1 MQEINVEIS
10 NDIYKYQH
18 PKPMHWSGIH
28 WLIHLWI
35 GQAKSWSTAGGVKW
49 HSWNRTVGQ
58 CRHFPCHEISWCCRR
73 LLHSQLLF
81 PCFFSFWNTLQLL
94 CRSTQSPSDTYLCM
108 CHKEFLFLAQPGQA
122 GSDKSCFSYRDA
134 LCSKHAA
141 RNSQING
148 DLKSLSRMLQG
159 ITKIKIINSRN
170 NNY

>member
-1 MQEINVEIS
+1 MLSLAFRVMQEINVEIS

-18 PKPMHWSGIH
+18 PKPMHWSGIR

-81 PCFFSFWNTLQLL
+81 HWVSSLFETHCSCFADLLNHPVTHICACAIRSFSFLLSQGRQEVIRAALVTEMHSAASMQLETL
-94 CRSTQSPSDTYLCM
+94 R
-108 CHKEFLFLAQPGQA
+108 
-122 GSDKSCFSYRDA
+122 
-134 LCSKHAA
+134 
-141 RNSQING
+141 
-148 DLKSLSRMLQG
+148 
-159 ITKIKIINSRN
+159 
-170 NNY
+170 